1 MAPKRLSQK
10 LRHEKRALK
19 KGHKIIAGVDE
30 VGRGPLAGPVVACAV
45 ILNDY
50 HFDQEINDSK
60 ALSPKK
66 RLLAYQEIIQK
77 ATIGIS
83 LVDQEVID
91 RINIRRA
98 TILAM
103 EQAVINMGVEPDLIL
118 IDGRLKLDLPY
129 NQEHIIGGDSKSLSI
144 AAASIMAKVARD
156 ALMVDYH
163 SIYPAYRFDLH
174 KGYGTRYHIGA
185 IEKHGPSPIHRKS
198 FNIKSLSKELPMSL
212 RGAPKLRGDAAI

>member
-1 MAPKRLSQK
+1 M
-10 LRHEKRALK
+10 
-19 KGHKIIAGVDE
+19 
-30 VGRGPLAGPVVACAV
+30 GRGPLAGPVVACAV

-50 HFDQEINDSK
+50 NFDQEINDSK

-103 EQAVINMGVEPDLIL
+103 EEAVINMGIEPDLIL

-129 NQEHIIGGDSKSLSI
+129 KQEHIIGGDSKSISI
-144 AAASIMAKVARD
+144 AAASIIAKVARD
-156 ALMVDYH
+156 ALMIDYH

-198 FNIKSLSKELPMSL
+198 FNIKSLSK
-212 RGAPKLRGDAAI
+212 